1 MTEGDA
7 RTSESGP
14 NPGTPEPQNPSAK
27 RWRITLTVAAWVLIV
42 QSALTVIVGLLGIVL
57 APISDP
63 AAMLGQLGPMVDRSS
78 LAMLNTLMRQT
89 AFLNRIQT
97 VGSLVLLAGSIG
109 LLLRKKW
116 GWYIV
121 VVVHV
126 AATVAVFIWVM
137 PMFETLYRMLDP
149 HNASMMAWLLS
160 ILSALAPAVVVA
172 FLLAKPILSQFEK
185 KGVQDSGIPGVQ

>member
-1 MTEGDA
+1 MTAGAAGTD
-7 RTSESGP
+7 P
-14 NPGTPEPQNPSAK
+14 NPGTPETSNPSAK

-63 AAMLGQLGPMVDRSS
+63 AVMIGQLGPMVDRSS
-78 LAMLNTLMRQT
+78 LAMLKTLMRQT

-116 GWYIV
+116 GWYTV
-121 VVVHV
+121 VIVHV
-126 AATVAVFIWVM
+126 AATVAVFVWVM
-137 PMFETLYRMLDP
+137 PLFKTLYLTLDP
-149 HNASMMAWLLS
+149 GNAGVMAWLLS
-160 ILSALAPAVVVA
+160 ILGALAPAVVVV
-172 FLLAKPILSQFEK
+172 FFLAKPILRQFEK
-185 KGVQDSGIPGVQ
+185 RTIDTAVNQH

>member
-1 MTEGDA
+1 ME
-7 RTSESGP
+7 TSAGEDK
-14 NPGTPEPQNPSAK
+14 TIR
-27 RWRITLTVAAWVLIV
+27 RWRITLTIAAWALIV
-42 QSALTVIVGLLGIVL
+42 QSALTITIGLLGMML

-63 AAMLGQLGPMVDRSS
+63 GAMLGQLGPLMDRSNI
-78 LAMLNTLMRQT
+78 AMLDVLMRQT

-116 GWYIV
+116 GWCMV

-137 PMFETLYRMLDP
+137 PMFETLYRLLDP

-185 KGVQDSGIPGVQ
+185 KGVQDLGVPGVQ

>member
-1 MTEGDA
+1 MSA
-7 RTSESGP
+7 SP
-14 NPGTPEPQNPSAK
+14 IPSAEEDK
-27 RWRITLTVAAWVLIV
+27 TLRRWRITLTIAAWVLIV
-42 QSALTVIVGLLGIVL
+42 QSALTIMIGLLGMVL

-63 AAMLGQLGPMVDRSS
+63 GAMLGQLGPLIDRSNI
-78 LAMLNTLMRQT
+78 AMLDVLMRQT

-116 GWYIV
+116 GWYMV

-126 AATVAVFIWVM
+126 AATAAVFIWVM
-137 PMFETLYRMLDP
+137 PMFDTLYRMLDP

-160 ILSALAPAVVVA
+160 ILSALVPVVVVA
-172 FLLAKPILSQFEK
+172 FLLMRPIVNQFEK
-185 KGVQDSGIPGVQ
+185 KGV